1 MADRDELAD
10 PHRQVFGQM
19 HDAAV
24 LDIGAL
30 ANLDEI
36 DVAAQHGGGPDARPR
51 GQPHVADHHRLRSHV
66 GRRIDLRLDEKKAST
81 FARGHPA
88 SFRDAPVLS
97 SRRSFPEQQSM
108 TVARMPKYQLLE

>member
-1 MADRDELAD
+1 MKLMSPRNTA
-10 PHRQVFGQM
+10 VGQT
-19 HDAAV
+19 
-24 LDIGAL
+24 LD
-30 ANLDEI
+30 
-36 DVAAQHGGGPDARPR
+36 
-51 GQPHVADHHRLRSHV
+51 HRLRSHV